1 MPKITFFNLN
11 DEKKQ
16 KIEKAIKNEFSREGF
31 EKASIS
37 NIIEEAKI
45 PRGSFYQYFED
56 KEDAVKYII
65 DKYAKKEREM
75 MQNFT
80 IKNNGNIFDMS
91 IDIFEYIVKKVEDK
105 KEWILYKSILSELK
119 KNNISIWGE
128 KEEERDFGKNINYQI
143 LNIKEKDDLK
153 YMIRILMTITRSAS
167 LEVLSNRKSKE
178 ESKEELIKQIEILKR
193 GMYKN

>member
-65 DKYAKKEREM
+65 DKYAKKEKEM

-119 KNNISIWGE
+119 KNNISILGE

-167 LEVLSNRKSKE
+167 LEVLANRKSKE

>member
-11 DEKKQ
+11 DKKKQ

-65 DKYAKKEREM
+65 DKYAKKEKEM

-119 KNNISIWGE
+119 KNNISILGE

>member
-65 DKYAKKEREM
+65 DKYAKKEKEM

-119 KNNISIWGE
+119 KNNISILGE

-143 LNIKEKDDLK
+143 LNI
-153 YMIRILMTITRSAS
+153 
-167 LEVLSNRKSKE
+167 RK
-178 ESKEELIKQIEILKR
+178 R
-193 GMYKN
+193 